1 MTEFE
6 KTINSGLIEF
16 ATLKVIYQ
24 TLKDDFESESKNL
37 NEADKNTLQE
47 SLNAI
52 KTKLD
57 AREKLEK
64 QQIVTQMTNIGYDV
78 KEDEV
83 QKLQETIKQ
92 EELNK
97 IQKLKKSSVKKL
109 RQKKRNKKILVCL
122 ITWRIN

>member
-16 ATLKVIYQ
+16 ATLEVIYQ

-83 QKLQETIKQ
+83 QKLQQKIKE
-92 EELNK
+92 EELNN
-97 IQKLKKSSVKKL
+97 IQQQKKL
-109 RQKKRNKKILVCL
+109 
-122 ITWRIN
+122 